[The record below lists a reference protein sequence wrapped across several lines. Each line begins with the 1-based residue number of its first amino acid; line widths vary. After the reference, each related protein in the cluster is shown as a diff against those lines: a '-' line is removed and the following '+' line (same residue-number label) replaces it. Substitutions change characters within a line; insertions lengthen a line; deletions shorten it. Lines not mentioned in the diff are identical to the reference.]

1 MEAFW
6 KMMSLQIVLL
16 IYLLAGMYAKKKEI
30 ITKENQNKF
39 IDFVLQI
46 IMPCMVFQSFNQHL
60 TWEMMKQAM
69 TILMVSFGI
78 CFFSMLLGKLIYR
91 RFSFGKRS
99 IMQYATLIN
108 NAGFAGL
115 PMTEGIY
122 GNLGLF
128 YASIAIIP
136 NRIFMWSAGISLFT
150 TSEFKTKFK
159 NVVLNPNIIAVFLG
173 LIRAFCGINLPGPL
187 DKALTNMGNMVAPM
201 AMVVVGAILADVN
214 MKAVLEKGVLFVS
227 VIRLLVLPVLCVAV
241 LHLLSIDETARGVSL
256 ILTAMPAGTTT
267 ALLAAKYGADVEFA
281 SKCVFVTTILSLIT
295 VPCMMLLL

>member
-1 MEAFW
+1 MDVFW
-6 KMMSLQIVLL
+6 NMMSLQIVLL
-16 IYLLAGMYAKKKEI
+16 IYLLAGMFAKKKEI
-30 ITKENQNKF
+30 ITKENQSKF

-46 IMPCMVFQSFNQHL
+46 IMPCMVFQSFNQNL
-60 TWEMMKQAM
+60 TWNMMKQAM

-78 CFFSMLLGKLIYR
+78 CFFSMLLGKIIYR
-91 RFSFGKRS
+91 GFPFGKRS

-128 YASIAIIP
+128 YASIAIVP

-150 TSEFKTKFK
+150 TADFKTKVK
-159 NVVLNPNIIAVFLG
+159 NVILNPNIIAVFLG
-173 LIRAFCGINLPGPL
+173 LIRAFCGTSLPLPL

-201 AMVVVGAILADVN
+201 AMIVVGAILAEVN
-214 MKAVLEKGVLFVS
+214 IKTVIEPGVLFVS
-227 VIRLLVLPVLCVAV
+227 AIRLIILPVVCVAL
-241 LHLLSIDETARGVSL
+241 LHLLPIDETARGVSL
-256 ILTAMPAGTTT
+256 ILTSMPAGTTT

-281 SKCVFVTTILSLIT
+281 SKCVFVTTMLSLIT